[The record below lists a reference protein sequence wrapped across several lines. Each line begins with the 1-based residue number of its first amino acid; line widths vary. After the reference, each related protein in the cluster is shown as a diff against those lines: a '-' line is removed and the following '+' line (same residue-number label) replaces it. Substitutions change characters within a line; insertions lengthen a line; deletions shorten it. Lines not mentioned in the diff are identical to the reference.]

1 MCIDK
6 DLERGEWKDTV
17 KCYIKPV
24 NSCWW
29 RQKIWNALRKWQSWG
44 RRHKQTHK
52 SAIDRHI
59 DDCGD
64 RQAPFAIAISPH
76 LLSLSLPLS
85 HHLAT
90 LTLTFM
96 TLHVALPFCVSNH
109 LSRGSLVSIPSAQSG
124 PGPTPSVHLLPLVFL
139 PEAQWE
145 RQGKYLPCLSLSLAV
160 SWLLYKG

>member
-76 LLSLSLPLS
+76 LLSLSASIAPSCNLNPHFHDIACHTSLLCLKSSITRFFGFHPQCPEQTRSHSFSPSSSSCFLAWGPVREAEKVFALSLPLS
-85 HHLAT
+85 GCVLA
-90 LTLTFM
+90 
-96 TLHVALPFCVSNH
+96 
-109 LSRGSLVSIPSAQSG
+109 
-124 PGPTPSVHLLPLVFL
+124 PL
-139 PEAQWE
+139 
-145 RQGKYLPCLSLSLAV
+145 
-160 SWLLYKG
+160 